1 MTSGLAHV
9 FWHSVARIAL
19 PRADANTSLFID
31 TLALQLE
38 IEEELLIDLVVVVSL
53 MVVVME
59 K

>member
-31 TLALQLE
+31 SLAAWLE
-38 IEEELLIDLVVVVSL
+38 IEEEL
-53 MVVVME
+53 
-59 K
+59 